1 MPTSL
6 FYKPTTQN
14 ECLVG
19 WLVGWNSFCTHSTC
33 LIIITLKYL
42 RKCNYK
48 DDIEDWLAA
57 EQHFVQHAQS
67 QCAGVFY
74 TLIN

>member
-1 MPTSL
+1 MKVSNKNRANTVNTKNRDNSVCS
-6 FYKPTTQN
+6 KDRETQIAQYAYYRAKARN
-14 ECLVG
+14 FEAG
-19 WLVGWNSFCTHSTC
+19 H
-33 LIIITLKYL
+33 
-42 RKCNYK
+42 
-48 DDIEDWLAA
+48 DIEDWLAA

>member
-1 MPTSL
+1 MKVSNKNRANTVNT
-6 FYKPTTQN
+6 KNQD
-14 ECLVG
+14 
-19 WLVGWNSFCTHSTC
+19 NSFCSQDRETQIAQYAYYRAKARNFEPGH
-33 LIIITLKYL
+33 
-42 RKCNYK
+42 
-48 DDIEDWLAA
+48 DVEDWLAA